1 MNRSTTVLVWSL
13 AGLLSLAASNGWSQV
28 PIVPQGQPA
37 QRGAYAA
44 YRYANPMGKWLS
56 YALYPQIQK
65 EIEIVPEQR
74 SELEQLQ
81 SETTKKMQ
89 ELYKKLSEIEQ
100 DKRMERYYEDS
111 KSLGEQTDKAV
122 EKILLPHQRRRLDQ
136 ILLQMQMRNT
146 GYGSASALGNE
157 DLTKALGI
165 TEEQQEKLRQTEQ
178 ELRTEIQRKTQE
190 FYKKLNEESREE
202 LLSVLTPA
210 QRQKLRDLLGND
222 FEWQWQQSQPAQPPQ
237 GGKLDKGD

>member
-1 MNRSTTVLVWSL
+1 MKPSTKVLAWTV
-13 AGLLSLAASNGWSQV
+13 AGVLSLAAASGFSQV
-28 PIVPQGQPA
+28 PVAPQGQPA
-37 QRGAYAA
+37 QGGAYSP
-44 YRYANPMGKWLS
+44 YRYANPMGKWLN

-74 SELEQLQ
+74 SELDQLRN
-81 SETTKKMQ
+81 ETTQKMQ
-89 ELYKKLSEIEQ
+89 DLYKALSEVEQ

-111 KSLGEQTDKAV
+111 KKLGEQTDKAV

-136 ILLQMQMRNT
+136 ILLQMQVRNT
-146 GYGSASALGNE
+146 GYGSAAALGNE

-165 TEEQQEKLRQTEQ
+165 TEEQKEKLRQKEQ
-178 ELRTEIQRKTQE
+178 ALRAEIQRKTQE
-190 FYKKLNEESREE
+190 FYKKLNEETREE

-222 FEWQWQQSQPAQPPQ
+222 FEWQWQQSQPVQPVTE
-237 GGKLDKGD
+237 KKRED

>member
-1 MNRSTTVLVWSL
+1 
-13 AGLLSLAASNGWSQV
+13 
-28 PIVPQGQPA
+28 
-37 QRGAYAA
+37 
-44 YRYANPMGKWLS
+44 MGKWLN

-74 SELEQLQ
+74 SELDQLRN
-81 SETTKKMQ
+81 ETTQKMQ
-89 ELYKKLSEIEQ
+89 DLYKALSEVEQ

-111 KSLGEQTDKAV
+111 KKLGEQTDKAV

-136 ILLQMQMRNT
+136 ILLQMQVRNT
-146 GYGSASALGNE
+146 GYGSAAALGNE

-165 TEEQQEKLRQTEQ
+165 TEEQKEKLRQKEQ
-178 ELRTEIQRKTQE
+178 ALRAEIQRKTQE
-190 FYKKLNEESREE
+190 FYKKLNEETREE

-222 FEWQWQQSQPAQPPQ
+222 FEWQWQQSQPVQPVTE
-237 GGKLDKGD
+237 KKRED

>member
-1 MNRSTTVLVWSL
+1 MNRSTTFLAWSL
-13 AGLLSLAASNGWSQV
+13 AGLLSFTASTGWSQV
-28 PIVPQGQPA
+28 QAVPVQPA
-37 QRGAYAA
+37 QGGAAGA

-74 SELEQLQ
+74 SELEQLRNQ
-81 SETTKKMQ
+81 TMTKMQ
-89 ELYKKLSEIEQ
+89 ELYKKLSEVEQ
-100 DKRMERYYEDS
+100 DKRMDRYYEDS
-111 KSLGEQTDKAV
+111 KALGAETDKAV

-165 TEEQQEKLRQTEQ
+165 TEEQKERLRQKEQ
-178 ELRTEIQRKTQE
+178 ELRAEIQKKTQE
-190 FYKKLNEESREE
+190 FFKKLNEETREE

-210 QRQKLRDLLGND
+210 QRQKLRDLLGSD
-222 FEWQWQQSQPAQPPQ
+222 FEWQWQQSQPVQKSAAEQ
-237 GGKLDKGD
+237 KRED